1 MKIIAAMFAAVLGLT
16 GAARAGAPV
25 SAEKAKILELRASV
39 REGEGKLKRIAVEQ
53 HKELVLIREREKS
66 DLAMV
71 KASAAR
77 GEALHAALLEVRERS
92 RRQRLELRERRR
104 GERGRLKAAIKSTR
118 AEMAALRR
126 KK

>member
-25 SAEKAKILELRASV
+25 TVEKAKILELRAGV
-39 REGEGKLKRIAVEQ
+39 REGEGKLKRIAGEQ

-66 DLAMV
+66 DLVMV

-104 GERGRLKAAIKSTR
+104 GERGRLKAAIKSAR